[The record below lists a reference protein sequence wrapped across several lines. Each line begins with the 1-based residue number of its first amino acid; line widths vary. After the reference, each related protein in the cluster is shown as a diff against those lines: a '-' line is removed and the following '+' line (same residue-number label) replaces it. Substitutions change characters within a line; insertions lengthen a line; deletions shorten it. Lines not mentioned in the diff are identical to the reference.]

1 MVYINSYS
9 IYFKDALWLVIHFKS
24 TSGTTSTSGASKEFS
39 MIYRSNSMYITGIFK
54 TKEYIEYNTPYVV
67 NRPNQPLHII
77 ISDNRVHVTYEEQYG
92 VVLYNADFKFFA
104 KYESVVSE
112 LQLMTILN

>member
-1 MVYINSYS
+1 
-9 IYFKDALWLVIHFKS
+9 
-24 TSGTTSTSGASKEFS
+24 
-39 MIYRSNSMYITGIFK
+39 MYITGIFK